1 MNVNTKPLIAGIILI
16 AIGLVVLGDNLGL
29 FYLSWDTFWPWFMI
43 IGGVL
48 FLLGWM
54 NDREKYGMLMPASV
68 LLVYGFLFLYSSYDG
83 WWRMDELWPFFLI
96 GPGIGFLMMY
106 FLGKKENGLLVP
118 ATILLGLGSVFLI
131 GSGTP
136 RFFWPILLIILGALL
151 LFKSR
156 RREEDI
162 PEAEEIAEEIKEE
175 PEPESKKTKK
185 KK

>member
-1 MNVNTKPLIAGIILI
+1 MNVNTKPLIAGMILI
-16 AIGLVVLGDNLGL
+16 VIGLAILGDNLGF

-54 NDREKYGMLMPASV
+54 NDREKYGMLMPASI
-68 LLVYGFLFLYSSYDG
+68 LLIYGFLFLYSAYDG
-83 WWRMDELWPFFLI
+83 WWRMNELWPFFLI
-96 GPGIGFLMMY
+96 GPGIGFLLMY

-118 ATILLGLGSVFLI
+118 ATILLALGSIFLI

-136 RFFWPILLIILGALL
+136 FWPILLIILGALL

-156 RREEDI
+156 RKEEEI
-162 PEAEEIAEEIKEE
+162 PEAEEAK
-175 PEPESKKTKK
+175 PEPPEESKPPKK

>member
-16 AIGLVVLGDNLGL
+16 AIGLVILADNLGI
-29 FYLSWDTFWPWFMI
+29 FFLSWDTFWPWFMV
-43 IGGVL
+43 IGGVM
-48 FLLGWM
+48 FFLGWM
-54 NDREKYGMLMPASV
+54 NDREKYGLLMPASI
-68 LLVYGFLFLYSSYDG
+68 LLVYGFLFLYSAYDG

-96 GPGIGFLMMY
+96 GPGIGFLLMY

-136 RFFWPILLIILGALL
+136 RFFWPILLILLGILL

-156 RREEDI
+156 GKQEEI
-162 PEAEEIAEEIKEE
+162 PTAEELKSEPAEE
-175 PEPESKKTKK
+175 SKSPKK